1 MLKAFETIRQD
12 ATTELV
18 EHKSRFIGSLRPVK
32 SEEEA
37 KSIVTKISKQYRDAN
52 HNCYAYRINDVQL
65 VEKYS
70 DDGEPAQTAGM
81 PMLDLLRAKNLVNV
95 VVVVTR
101 YFGGVKLGTGGLVRA
116 YTKTLQSALDQ
127 VAIIKKASYTLIR
140 ITIPYTFA
148 GKLDYYIQKEAIVVK
163 DIKYEDEIHYEL
175 YTTNDNNLSLEL
187 VELTN
192 GQSVIKKIGEVVGYI
207 ERGKM
212 YEE

>member
-1 MLKAFETIRQD
+1 MKAYETIRQE

-18 EHKSRFIGSLRPVK
+18 VHKSRFIGFILPAS

-37 KSIVTKISKQYRDAN
+37 KSIIAKISKQNRDAN
-52 HNCYAYRINDVQL
+52 HNCYAYRINGTQL

-70 DDGEPAQTAGM
+70 DDGEPSQTAGM
-81 PMLDLLRAKNLVNV
+81 PMLDLLRARDLVNIVAV
-95 VVVVTR
+95 VSR

-116 YTKTLQSALDQ
+116 YTKTIQSVLEQ
-127 VAIIKKASYTLIR
+127 VTVIKKDTYGLLR
-140 ITIPYTFA
+140 IIVPYTFA
-148 GKLDYYIQKEAIVVK
+148 GKLDYYIQNEGIVVK
-163 DIKYEDEIHYEL
+163 DIHYEEEIRYEL
-175 YTTNDNNLSLEL
+175 YTTNENNLRLDL

-192 GQSVIKKIGEVVGYI
+192 GLSIMKKLGNVIGFI

>member
-1 MLKAFETIRQD
+1 MLKAYETIRQKT
-12 ATTELV
+12 TTELV
-18 EHKSRFIGSLRPVK
+18 EHKSRFIGNLMPAA

-37 KSIVTKISKQYRDAN
+37 KEIVAKVSKQHRDAN
-52 HNCYAYRINDVQL
+52 HNCYAYRINETQL

-70 DDGEPAQTAGM
+70 DDGEPTQTAGM
-81 PMLDLLRAKNLVNV
+81 PMLDLLRTKNLINV

-127 VAIIKKASYTLIR
+127 VTIIKKDTYDLLR
-140 ITIPYTFA
+140 ITVPYTFA
-148 GKLDYYIQKEAIVVK
+148 GKMDYYIKKEAIVVK
-163 DIKYEDEIHYEL
+163 DIQYEEEIHYEL
-175 YTTNDNNLSLEL
+175 YTTDNNSLSLAL

-192 GQSVIKKIGEVVGYI
+192 GQSDIKKLGKVLGFID
-207 ERGKM
+207 RGKM